1 MNFKQ
6 HPETRIQKLKIGKEK
21 LPLLVIDNL
30 LSQPDYLVELACKT
44 NFSVNSPYYP
54 GVRADAPSQYKQF
67 ILEELAE
74 TLIEFFK
81 LKTSQLTFS
90 FCQFSMVTTSPN
102 DLHLLQRIPHFDSL
116 DKNGLAAV
124 HYLFKTDLG
133 GTSFY
138 RHRDTQFESIDDE
151 RRAAYFDSMKKNG
164 SNNLPPAEYINGDTA
179 LYERIAEQQGIY
191 NRIIIYPRNILHSG
205 SIPKDFIPDHSP
217 LTGRLSINSFID
229 PIN

>member
-1 MNFKQ
+1 MHFEQ
-6 HPETRIQKLKIGKEK
+6 HPEIRIQKSKIGNEK

-30 LSQPDYLVELACKT
+30 VSQPELLVEFASKT

-54 GVRADAPSQYKQF
+54 GVRAEAPSQYKQF
-67 ILEELAE
+67 VLDELEEM
-74 TLIEFFK
+74 LIDYFE

-90 FCQFSMVTTSPN
+90 FCQYSMVTTNPS

-124 HYLFKTDLG
+124 HYLFKKDLG

-138 RHRDTQFESIDDE
+138 RHRETQFESIDDD
-151 RRAAYFDSMKKNG
+151 RRAIYFESMKKNG
-164 SNNLPPAEYINGDTA
+164 DSNLPPAEYINGDTV

-205 SIPKDFIPDHSP
+205 SIPKDFIPDNNP

-229 PIN
+229 PVN